1 MGRFGFS
8 LLATGLAFVWLGW
21 YYHAEWAIVPGLLSL
36 AILTGLALL
45 RFDTASFGPFGEGSP
60 FDRRSRWRSIAFY
73 AFYILAGVACV
84 LTYAH
89 YEAGGHGQMT
99 LGTFLVLGIVLVSYD
114 LLPFVQVRVA
124 TPSRQPG
131 GHEQRV
137 DEDHARS
144 AG

>member
-36 AILTGLALL
+36 ALLTGLAFF
-45 RFDTASFGPFGEGSP
+45 RVDTATVGPFGEGSL
-60 FDRRSRWRSIAFY
+60 FDRRSAWRAIAFY
-73 AFYILAGVACV
+73 AFYILAVVASL

-99 LGTFLVLGIVLVSYD
+99 FGTFLALGIVLLSYD
-114 LLPFVQVRVA
+114 LLPFVEVRIA
-124 TPSRQPG
+124 TPSRQPRG
-131 GHEQRV
+131 PEQRV